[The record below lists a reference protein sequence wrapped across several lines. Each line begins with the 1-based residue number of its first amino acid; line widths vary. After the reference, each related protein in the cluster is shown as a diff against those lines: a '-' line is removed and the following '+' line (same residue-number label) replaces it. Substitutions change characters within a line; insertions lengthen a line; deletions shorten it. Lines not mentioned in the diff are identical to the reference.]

1 MWLRRKFGHM
11 IINKNQKN
19 RVYFFKPS
27 SLYDIVTAKPLS
39 RLENSRALKYREGIF
54 LLYEMSKQTK
64 VSNFFGKP
72 KLNDSIPQEKKD
84 KKSGGKVKKRIIESS
99 DEESNSEVDTKK
111 IKFERENERENKTE
125 SSSEMDE
132 DNVKEEQDDN
142 LESELVSTKKL
153 VDQKDMKDVGADWK
167 KGEPVPYAG
176 LCKTFEAIE
185 STTKRLE
192 IQEYLTSFFK
202 HTIELSPGNLLET
215 LYLCLNRVCPEYENV
230 ELGIGESLLIKAIAE
245 VTGRTTQK
253 VKNEL
258 AKVGDL
264 GKVARDS
271 KNSQKSISSMFG
283 NRDKLLTV
291 PKVFNS
297 MKKIASLTGHNLK
310 IKEIQNLLISCRDE
324 EPKFL
329 TRSLEGKLRIG
340 LAEQTVLI
348 CLAQAF
354 VMTDKEYEKLAKAK
368 KTEELN
374 NAIKTIKSVYS
385 ELPSYDKIVP
395 ALLKGGIK
403 NLREHCKL
411 TPGIPLKPM
420 LAHPTKSITD
430 VLDSVEGHKFTCE
443 FKYDGERGQIHR
455 LEDGTTKIFS
465 RNLEDN
471 TVKYP
476 DIIERISKAAKT
488 NTKSYVL
495 DCEVVAWDLEKHIL
509 LPFQVL
515 STRKRK
521 DVKEAEIKVSVCL
534 FAFDLL
540 YLNGESLLK
549 KSLEERRK
557 LMNDSFQEI
566 EDEFSFVQ
574 NINATNIEE
583 IQSYLDESI
592 KANCEGL
599 MVKILDGL
607 ESTYEP
613 SKRSRNWLKL
623 KKDYLSGVG
632 DSLDLVVVGA
642 FYGRGKRTNV
652 YGAFLLACYD
662 PEHEEYQTICK
673 IGTGFSDS
681 DLETHFNYLKEKE
694 TSEPKSYFNYDKGT
708 KPDVWFEPC
717 QVWEVKAAD
726 LSISPIYKAA
736 IGQISE
742 ASKGVS
748 LRFPRFIRIREDKK
762 PEDATTSE
770 QVAELFQN
778 QYNNKE

>member
-297 MKKIASLTGHNLK
+297 MKKIASLTGHSSQDLK

-540 YLNGESLLK
+540 YLNGE
-549 KSLEERRK
+549 
-557 LMNDSFQEI
+557 
-566 EDEFSFVQ
+566 
-574 NINATNIEE
+574 
-583 IQSYLDESI
+583 
-592 KANCEGL
+592 
-599 MVKILDGL
+599 
-607 ESTYEP
+607 
-613 SKRSRNWLKL
+613 L

>member
-1 MWLRRKFGHM
+1 M

-297 MKKIASLTGHNLK
+297 MKKIASLTGHSSQDLK

>member
-1 MWLRRKFGHM
+1 
-11 IINKNQKN
+11 
-19 RVYFFKPS
+19 
-27 SLYDIVTAKPLS
+27 
-39 RLENSRALKYREGIF
+39 
-54 LLYEMSKQTK
+54 MSKQTK

-245 VTGRTTQK
+245 VTGRTTHK

-297 MKKIASLTGHNLK
+297 MKKIAFLTGHSSQDLK